1 MNCSELSNAFDI
13 LLNSYFNDNK
23 FKVGI
28 ENISVELDEYEKSL
42 LLTQAQNDVVLEI
55 YKGLDN
61 SLGFEKSEEARE
73 YLKPLLTTVKLT
85 DDDVEVESIG
95 LTDTAKF
102 YNLPED
108 ILYITLET
116 AVIGTAP
123 SLKKVKVK
131 PIEQD
136 NIHQILN
143 NPFKGAT
150 NKRVLRIDS
159 VTDKIQA
166 QLISILPITEYHI
179 TYLKTPSPIIL
190 TDIGDLSI
198 YGESETTESILQH
211 PIIQDLILRKAVD
224 AALRRFGVT
233 KN

>member
-13 LLNSYFNDNK
+13 LLNSYFNNNK

-55 YKGLDN
+55 YKGLDS

-73 YLKPLLTTVKLT
+73 YLKPLLVTKKLT
-85 DDDVEVESIG
+85 DTDVETESIG
-95 LTDTAKF
+95 LTDSAKF
-102 YNLPED
+102 YNLPTD

-123 SLKKVKVK
+123 ALRKVKVK

-136 NIHQILN
+136 KIHHVLN

-150 NKRVLRIDS
+150 NKRVLRVDS
-159 VTDKIQA
+159 VTDKVQA
-166 QLISILPITEYHI
+166 QLISVLPITEYYI
-179 TYLKTPSPIIL
+179 TYLKKPSPIIL
-190 TDIGDLSI
+190 TDIDDLSI
-198 YGESETTESILQH
+198 EGISETTESILQH
-211 PIIQDLILRKAVD
+211 PIVQDLILRKAVET
-224 AALRRFGVT
+224 ALRRFGIA

>member
-1 MNCSELSNAFDI
+1 MTTQEFSNTFDT
-13 LLNSYFNDNK
+13 LLNSFRDVK
-23 FKVGI
+23 EFGK
-28 ENISVELDEYEKSL
+28 ISSNQSIELDEYEKSL

-73 YLKPLLTTVKLT
+73 YLKPLLVTKKLT
-85 DDDVEVESIG
+85 DADVETESIG
-95 LTDTAKF
+95 LTDSAKF
-102 YNLPED
+102 YNLPTD

-116 AVIGTAP
+116 AVIGTSP
-123 SLKKVKVK
+123 SLRKVKVK

-136 NIHQILN
+136 KIHHVLN

-150 NKRVLRIDS
+150 NKRVLRVDS

-166 QLISILPITEYHI
+166 QLISILPITEYYI

-198 YGESETTESILQH
+198 QGISEITESELQH
-211 PIIQDLILRKAVD
+211 PIVQDLILRKAVET
-224 AALRRFGVT
+224 ALRRFGIT